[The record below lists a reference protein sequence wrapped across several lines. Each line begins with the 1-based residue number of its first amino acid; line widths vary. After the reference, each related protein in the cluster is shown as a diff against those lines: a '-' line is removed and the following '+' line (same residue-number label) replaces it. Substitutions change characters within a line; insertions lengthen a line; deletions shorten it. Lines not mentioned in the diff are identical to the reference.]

1 MMKAIVTGGS
11 GGIGTAIVERLTQA
25 GYEVEDISRRG
36 SGTDLTKR
44 DDRAYL
50 LWDEIDLLV
59 NCAGNAHYGPAANF
73 SIDDWDYDLE
83 LNLTA
88 TFELCQQAAR
98 LMIPRGK
105 GKIINIASIAGIQG
119 TRGIVA
125 YSVAKAGVIEL
136 TKCLSNEWAPHGI
149 QVNCIAP
156 GYIMTPMLRRSL
168 GDPEHSDT
176 IKGRIPAGDFGAP
189 DDIANAVI
197 FLASDKSNYITGQT
211 LVVDGGWMAR

>member
-1 MMKAIVTGGS
+1 MKAIVTGGS
-11 GGIGTAIVERLTQA
+11 GGIGTAIVERLAQA

-44 DDRAYL
+44 EDRAYL

-59 NCAGNAHYGPAANF
+59 NCAGNAHYGQAANF
-73 SIDDWDYDLE
+73 SMDDWDYDIE

-176 IKGRIPAGDFGAP
+176 IKGRIPAGDFGVP

-197 FLASDKSNYITGQT
+197 FLAGDKSNYITGQT
-211 LVVDGGWMAR
+211 LIVDGGWMAR